1 MKNTE
6 NCSTGSRIKRGKKGH
21 VYDVIDAKARQD
33 ITLEDA
39 REELLRNNVG
49 VSFFKEVY
57 SVIKAVDGDRAP
69 SAEELLVSAVKLGY
83 ALFMVNTLDSGG
95 KITITDL
102 QGLCRL
108 ADSRVWTAFK
118 YDGNTCPITRRG
130 FRIYEVEYFYGNHT
144 KVTRFFTKA
153 HYWQHSEARRKSSVL
168 KATLLLVP
176 HALPG
181 E

>member
-6 NCSTGSRIKRGKKGH
+6 NCSTGSRTKKGEKAH
-21 VYDVIDAKARQD
+21 AYDVIDAKIRKD
-33 ITLEDA
+33 LTIEDA
-39 REELLRNNVG
+39 KEELSKNNIG
-49 VSFFKEVY
+49 TSLFKEVY
-57 SVIKAVDGDRAP
+57 SVIKAVDGARAP

-83 ALFMVNTLDSGG
+83 VLFLENTLNQSG
-95 KITITDL
+95 KILITDL

-118 YDGNTCPITRRG
+118 YIGDTCPITRRG
-130 FRIYEVEYFYGNHT
+130 FRIFEVEYYYGNHS
-144 KVTRFFTKA
+144 KCTRFFTKE
-153 HYWQHSEARRKSSVL
+153 HYWQCSIARRKSSAL

-176 HALPG
+176 HALPY

>member
-6 NCSTGSRIKRGKKGH
+6 NCSTGSLIKGGRKK
-21 VYDVIDAKARQD
+21 YICNVIDAKAKQN
-33 ITLEDA
+33 ITVESA
-39 REELLRNNVG
+39 KEELSRNNVG
-49 VSFFKEVY
+49 TSLFKEVY
-57 SVIKAVDGDRAP
+57 SVIKAVDGERALC
-69 SAEELLVSAVKLGY
+69 AEELLVSAVKLGY
-83 ALFMVNTLDSGG
+83 ALFMENTLLNGG
-95 KITITDL
+95 KIVITDL
-102 QGLCRL
+102 QGLCSL

-153 HYWQHSEARRKSSVL
+153 HYWQHSEARRKGSVL

-176 HALPG
+176 HALPY

>member
-6 NCSTGSRIKRGKKGH
+6 NCSTGSRIKSGKKRY
-21 VYDVIDAKARQD
+21 VCNVIDAKARQD

-39 REELLRNNVG
+39 RKELSRNNVG

-83 ALFMVNTLDSGG
+83 ALFLENTLNQSG
-95 KITITDL
+95 KILITDL
-102 QGLCRL
+102 QGLCSL

-118 YDGNTCPITRRG
+118 YIGDTCPITKRG

-153 HYWQHSEARRKSSVL
+153 HYWQHSIARRKSSVL
-168 KATLLLVP
+168 KTTLLLVP
-176 HALPG
+176 HARHY

>member
-6 NCSTGSRIKRGKKGH
+6 NCSTDSLTKRGRKKY
-21 VYDVIDAKARQD
+21 VSDVIDAKLQRS

-39 REELLRNNVG
+39 EEELSRNNLG
-49 VSFFKEVY
+49 SSLFKEVY
-57 SVIKAVDGDRAP
+57 SVIKAVDGERAP

-83 ALFMVNTLDSGG
+83 VLFMVNTLNSNG

-118 YDGNTCPITRRG
+118 YDGNSCPITKRG
-130 FRIYEVEYFYGNHT
+130 FRIYEVEYFYGRHIKT
-144 KVTRFFTKA
+144 TRFFTKS
-153 HYWQHSEARRKSSVL
+153 HYWQRSEARRKTATI

-176 HALPG
+176 HALPY

>member
-6 NCSTGSRIKRGKKGH
+6 DCSTDSRIKHGKKGH
-21 VYDVIDAKARQD
+21 AYDVIDAKARRD

-39 REELLRNNVG
+39 RKELSKNNVG

-57 SVIKAVDGDRAP
+57 SVIKAVDGERTP

-83 ALFMVNTLDSGG
+83 ALFMVNTLDHGG

-130 FRIYEVEYFYGNHT
+130 FRIYEVEYFYGKNA
-144 KVTRFFTKA
+144 KATRFFTKA
-153 HYWQHSEARRKSSVL
+153 HYWQHSEAQRKRCVL

-176 HALPG
+176 HALP
-181 E
+181 EE

>member
-6 NCSTGSRIKRGKKGH
+6 NCSTGSRTKKGEKAH
-21 VYDVIDAKARQD
+21 VYDVIDAKVRSNL
-33 ITLEDA
+33 TVEDA
-39 REELLRNNVG
+39 KEELSKNNVG
-49 VSFFKEVY
+49 VSLFKEVY
-57 SVIKAVDGDRAP
+57 SVIKAVDGKRAP

-83 ALFMVNTLDSGG
+83 ALFLENTLNQSG
-95 KITITDL
+95 KIIITDL

-118 YDGNTCPITRRG
+118 YDGNTCPLTKRG

-144 KVTRFFTKA
+144 KITRFFTKE
-153 HYWQHSEARRKSSVL
+153 HYWQRKEPRRKSSTL

-176 HALPG
+176 HALPY

>member
-6 NCSTGSRIKRGKKGH
+6 NYSTGSLIKKGEKAH
-21 VYDVIDAKARQD
+21 VYDVIDAKTRTN
-33 ITLEDA
+33 ITIEDA
-39 REELLRNNVG
+39 KEELSRNNVG
-49 VSFFKEVY
+49 SSLFKEVY
-57 SVIKAVDGDRAP
+57 SVIKAVDGERAP
-69 SAEELLVSAVKLGY
+69 SAEELLVSAVELSFV
-83 ALFMVNTLDSGG
+83 LFMENTLNQSG

-130 FRIYEVEYFYGNHT
+130 FRIYEVEYFYGNHS
-144 KVTRFFTKA
+144 KVTRFFTKE
-153 HYWQHSEARRKSSVL
+153 HYWQHPEARRKSSKTV
-168 KATLLLVP
+168 ATLLLVP
-176 HALPG
+176 HALPY

>member
-6 NCSTGSRIKRGKKGH
+6 NCSTGSLTKGGRKKY
-21 VYDVIDAKARQD
+21 VCNVIDAKLKRS

-39 REELLRNNVG
+39 KEELSRNNLG
-49 VSFFKEVY
+49 SSLFNEVY
-57 SVIKAVDGDRAP
+57 SVIKAVDGARAP

-83 ALFMVNTLDSGG
+83 ALFMVNTLNSDG

-118 YDGNTCPITRRG
+118 YDGDTCPLTKRG
-130 FRIYEVEYFYGNHT
+130 FRIYEVEYFYGNHI
-144 KVTRFFTKA
+144 KVTRFFSKTR
-153 HYWQHSEARRKSSVL
+153 YWQRAEARRKSSKI

-176 HALPG
+176 HALPY